1 MKIVSMVYDK
11 LKKYGMF
18 IKDLVLKSIE
28 DDVPGLS
35 AQLAFF
41 LVLSFFPFLTLLFS
55 LISLSPFLTEDM
67 LFDVLKALPDE
78 SVSLVWDIITGVA
91 KSKGIIITS
100 ALVAIWSVSAAIGTV
115 AKAINRFYHI
125 KEKRNIFV
133 VRLKG
138 MFYVAVTVFLIIA
151 GFSAVVFG
159 SLIGQGIAW
168 LFPWFTHW
176 WNVIRLVLLLLCALS
191 IFIVI
196 FKKMPAKDVKVTY
209 LWQGALFT
217 SVGWGVGS
225 YLFSFYV
232 NHFSNYHVL
241 YGGLAGV
248 IALVFWLYMSAYI
261 ILIGAE
267 INSIIYKRYI
277 EREK

>member
-1 MKIVSMVYDK
+1 MKIVSIVYDK
-11 LKKYGMF
+11 LKYFGTF
-18 IKDLVLKSIE
+18 IKELVIKSLE
-28 DDVPGLS
+28 DDIPGLS

-41 LVLSFFPFLTLLFS
+41 LVLSFFPFLTLIFS
-55 LISLSPFLTEDM
+55 LVSLSPFLTEDM

-91 KSKGIIITS
+91 RSKGIIITS

-125 KEKRNIFV
+125 KEKRNLFV

-168 LFPWFTHW
+168 LFPWFSRW
-176 WNVIRLVLLLLCALS
+176 WDVIRLGMLLVCALS

-196 FKKMPAKDVKVTY
+196 FKKMPAKNLKVTY

-217 SVGWGVGS
+217 SVGWGIGS

>member
-1 MKIVSMVYDK
+1 MKIVKLVCDK
-11 LKKYGMF
+11 LKICGIFLKE
-18 IKDLVLKSIE
+18 LVMKSIA

-41 LVLSFFPFLTLLFS
+41 LVLSFFPFLTLIFS
-55 LISLSPFLTEDM
+55 LVSLSPFLTEDM
-67 LFDVLKALPDE
+67 LFEVLTALPDE

-91 KSKGIIITS
+91 KSKGIIII
-100 ALVAIWSVSAAIGTV
+100 AAAVAIWSVSAAISTV
-115 AKAINRFYHI
+115 AKSINRFYHI
-125 KEKRNIFV
+125 TEKRNFFLI
-133 VRLKG
+133 RLKG

-159 SLIGQGIAW
+159 SLIGQGIGW
-168 LFPWFTHW
+168 LFPWFSQW
-176 WNVIRLVLLLLCALS
+176 WSIIRIILLLICALS

-196 FKKMPAKDVKVTY
+196 FKKMPAKNLKVTY

-217 SVGWGVGS
+217 SAGWGIGS
-225 YLFSFYV
+225 WVFSYYV
-232 NHFSNYHVL
+232 NHFSNYHIL

-261 ILIGAE
+261 ILVGAE
-267 INSIIYKRYI
+267 INSIIYKRFN
-277 EREK
+277 ESEK

>member
-1 MKIVSMVYDK
+1 MKIGRMVYDK
-11 LKKYGMF
+11 LKYSGMF
-18 IKDLVLKSIE
+18 IKELTLKSIE

-41 LVLSFFPFLTLLFS
+41 LVLSFFPFLTLIFS
-55 LISLSPFLTEDM
+55 IISLSPYLTEDM
-67 LFDVLKALPDE
+67 LYEVLKALPDE
-78 SVSLVWDIITGVA
+78 SVSLAWDIITGVA

-100 ALVAIWSVSAAIGTV
+100 ALVALWSVSAAISTV

-125 KEKRNIFV
+125 KEKRNFFV
-133 VRLKG
+133 IRLKG

-151 GFSAVVFG
+151 GLSAVVFG

-168 LFPWFTHW
+168 LFPWFIGW
-176 WNVIRLVLLLLCALS
+176 WTVIRLVLLLICALS

-196 FKKMPAKDVKVTY
+196 FKKMPAKDLKVTY

-217 SVGWGVGS
+217 SAGWGIGS
-225 YLFSFYV
+225 YIFSFYV
-232 NHFSNYHVL
+232 NHFSNYHLL

-261 ILIGAE
+261 ILVGAE
-267 INSIIYKRYI
+267 INSIIYKRYM

>member
-217 SVGWGVGS
+217 SAGWGVGS

>member
-1 MKIVSMVYDK
+1 MKIVSIVYDK
-11 LKKYGMF
+11 FKYFGIFLKE
-18 IKDLVLKSIE
+18 LVLKSI
-28 DDVPGLS
+28 DDDIPGLS

-41 LVLSFFPFLTLLFS
+41 LVLSFFPFLTLIFS

-91 KSKGIIITS
+91 RSKGIIITS

-138 MFYVAVTVFLIIA
+138 MFYVTVTVFLIIA

-168 LFPWFTHW
+168 LFPWFTQW
-176 WNVIRLVLLLLCALS
+176 WNVIRFVLLLMCALS

-196 FKKMPAKDVKVTY
+196 FKKCSSSFTFVSTARISLPFSASFTAKSYQSSSKSSPSQSKY
-209 LWQGALFT
+209 SFARYKYSFNT
-217 SVGWGVGS
+217 SM
-225 YLFSFYV
+225 LEIIR
-232 NHFSNYHVL
+232 
-241 YGGLAGV
+241 V
-248 IALVFWLYMSAYI
+248 IISAI
-261 ILIGAE
+261 
-267 INSIIYKRYI
+267 
-277 EREK
+277 

>member
-11 LKKYGMF
+11 IKKYGMF

-217 SVGWGVGS
+217 SAGWGVGS

-267 INSIIYKRYI
+267 INSIVYKRYI